1 MSRSRTLTLPGLL
14 PRAIA
19 VLVAMSMVAEGFGL
33 PPVPVPGLTIPSDD
47 DPADSQPCE
56 ESPDESPED
65 EESSAGKHPAAL
77 GCGIAIAPP
86 AVVAYGVFAPSSRLH
101 AGPLDS
107 SAPIRGPPAAA

>member
-1 MSRSRTLTLPGLL
+1 MSRSRNLILPGLL

-19 VLVAMSMVAEGFGL
+19 VLVALSIVADGFGL
-33 PPVPVPGLTIPSDD
+33 PPVPASGLAIPSDD

-56 ESPDESPED
+56 ESPDESAED
-65 EESSAGKHPAAL
+65 EESSAGKHSAAL

-86 AVVAYGVFAPSSRLH
+86 AVVAFGVFALSSRLH